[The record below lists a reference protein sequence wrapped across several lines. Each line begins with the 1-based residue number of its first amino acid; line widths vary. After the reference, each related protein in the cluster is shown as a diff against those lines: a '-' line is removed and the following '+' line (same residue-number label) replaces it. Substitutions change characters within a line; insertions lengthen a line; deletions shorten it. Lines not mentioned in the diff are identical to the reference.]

1 MSRNSEF
8 ISEAFDIYNEALNT
22 IILSEPIKKQEEL
35 FANLIELNNKHLID
49 NLDKALKLFKE
60 EVK

>member
-8 ISEAFDIYNEALNT
+8 IKEAFNIYYETFDELK
-22 IILSEPIKKQEEL
+22 LSDRIKRQEVL
-35 FANLIELNNKHLID
+35 FANLIELNNKHLYD
-49 NLDKALKLFKE
+49 NLDKALRLFKE

>member
-1 MSRNSEF
+1 MSKNSQYIKEVF
-8 ISEAFDIYNEALNT
+8 NIYDETLNT
-22 IILSEPIKKQEEL
+22 IILSDPIKKQEEL

-49 NLDKALKLFKE
+49 NLDKALRLFKE

>member
-8 ISEAFDIYNEALNT
+8 IKEAFNIYYETFDEL
-22 IILSEPIKKQEEL
+22 IFSDRIKRQEVL

-49 NLDKALKLFKE
+49 NLDKALRLFKE